1 MAPKAEA
8 KAEAKPEPE
17 PQRRLLQVETSVNE
31 EHFALREAAK
41 RQPGKPNELRSR
53 PNPTETELSPV
64 REREAERERESERAS
79 ET

>member
-53 PNPTETELSPV
+53 FPTETELSPV
-64 REREAERERESERAS
+64 RESERERESERAS